1 MRKTLGAAIAGL
13 TLVAGGAMI
22 AGSASAQPYY
32 GYYYNPPPTTYYYTP
47 PVNPYVAPAP
57 AYATPYYSAPGLAGA
72 VIGTILG
79 ADSFATVPGV
89 PVDRFGP
96 DPNGMLAADGHRIKC
111 KLRSGYDDD
120 GDAYMTRRVCWEE
133 Y

>member
-13 TLVAGGAMI
+13 TIVAGGAMV
-22 AGSASAQPYY
+22 AGAATAQPYY
-32 GYYYNPPPTTYYYTP
+32 GYYYNPPPTAYYYNP
-47 PVNPYVAPAP
+47 PVNPYAPAP
-57 AYATPYYSAPGLAGA
+57 AYATPYYAAPGLAGA
-72 VIGTILG
+72 VIGSILG

-111 KLRSGYDDD
+111 KLRDDYDYGYR
-120 GDAYMTRRVCWEE
+120 TRRVCWEE